1 MKENSHKALQNK
13 AFDCFYIFLKNMLTK
28 GKHDGIINKFRL
40 REQQKNLK
48 NKSKK
53 LLTNTEKSDT
63 ISKLLATG
71 SKKNEKN
78 FLKKVKK
85 VLDKVKTT

>member
-53 LLTNTEKSDT
+53 LLTNTEKSDM

>member
-53 LLTNTEKSDT
+53 LLTNTEKSDM

-78 FLKKVKK
+78 FLKKSQKSS
-85 VLDKVKTT
+85 

>member
-1 MKENSHKALQNK
+1 
-13 AFDCFYIFLKNMLTK
+13 MLTK
-28 GKHDGIINKFRL
+28 RKHSGIMNKFRS
-40 REQQKNLK
+40 REQQKRFK

-53 LLTNTEKSDT
+53 LLTNTEKNGM
-63 ISKLLATG
+63 ISKLLATR

>member
-13 AFDCFYIFLKNMLTK
+13 AFDCFYIFLKKMLTK

-40 REQQKNLK
+40 REQQKKLK

-53 LLTNTEKSDT
+53 LLTNTEKSDM

-71 SKKNEKN
+71 SKKNEKT
-78 FLKKVKK
+78 F
-85 VLDKVKTT
+85 

>member
-40 REQQKNLK
+40 REQQKKLK

-53 LLTNTEKSDT
+53 LLTNMEKSDM
-63 ISKLLATG
+63 ISKLLATE
-71 SKKNEKN
+71 SKKNEKT
-78 FLKKVKK
+78 F
-85 VLDKVKTT
+85 

>member
-40 REQQKNLK
+40 REQQKKLK

-53 LLTNTEKSDT
+53 LLTNTEKSDM
-63 ISKLLATG
+63 ISKLLATE
-71 SKKNEKN
+71 SKKTKKLFEKSQ
-78 FLKKVKK
+78 KSS
-85 VLDKVKTT
+85 